1 MGVALLA
8 AQPGALTVHPSLPV
22 KNVREFIAL
31 AKKSPGTINYSSSGN
46 GSAPHLS
53 MALLVAMTG
62 IKLVHVPYKGGAP
75 QVTALVS
82 GETQASLATVSTVLV
97 HIQSGRLRA
106 LGVSSAKRSGVLP
119 DVPTIAES
127 GVPGYEMSPWIGVFT
142 PAGTSKDIV
151 NRLNAEINKALK
163 TPEVSQLLASQALD
177 ALGSTPE
184 EFDARIRADYDKY
197 AKLIKLTG
205 AQVD

>member
-1 MGVALLA
+1 
-8 AQPGALTVHPSLPV
+8 
-22 KNVREFIAL
+22 
-31 AKKSPGTINYSSSGN
+31 
-46 GSAPHLS
+46 
-53 MALLVAMTG
+53 
-62 IKLVHVPYKGGAP
+62 
-75 QVTALVS
+75 
-82 GETQASLATVSTVLV
+82 
-97 HIQSGRLRA
+97 
-106 LGVSSAKRSGVLP
+106 
-119 DVPTIAES
+119 
-127 GVPGYEMSPWIGVFT
+127 MSPWIGVFT